1 MTWSVVCDALAI
13 VFLEYKF
20 CLARVHKFVN
30 ELGCQCYAV
39 PYIGIVYFKDV
50 RIFVTHCEGTCRTC
64 SEYRFS
70 PSHCLADASEVE
82 FRLFYS
88 LILESVRDQGHTA
101 AFLLLKKIYAISES
115 IHDLHEVLCK
125 LRIVVVCIAAMEI
138 ADLLCV
144 CFLLLE
150 SMSLEPC
157 FESLS
162 CIFRECPV
170 VIDSKDTIHNGLHRL
185 QSESKVHYR
194 SHCGGQRSEHV
205 SVCQHKVTKFRFL
218 AAILQTGVLDKVTDL
233 HI

>member
-1 MTWSVVCDALAI
+1 MS
-13 VFLEYKF
+13 
-20 CLARVHKFVN
+20 
-30 ELGCQCYAV
+30 
-39 PYIGIVYFKDV
+39 
-50 RIFVTHCEGTCRTC
+50 IFVTHCEGTCRTC

-138 ADLLCV
+138 ADLPCICIL
-144 CFLLLE
+144 FLQ

-157 FESLS
+157 FELLP
-162 CIFRECPV
+162 CIFRKSPV
-170 VIDSKDTIHNGLHRL
+170 MVDCKYTVHYSLDRL
-185 QSESKVHYR
+185 QTESKVDYR
-194 SHCGGQRSEHV
+194 GHCGRQRAKHICI
-205 SVCQHKVTKFRFL
+205 CQHEITKFRLL
-218 AAILQTGVLDKVTDL
+218 AAVLESGVLDKVSYL